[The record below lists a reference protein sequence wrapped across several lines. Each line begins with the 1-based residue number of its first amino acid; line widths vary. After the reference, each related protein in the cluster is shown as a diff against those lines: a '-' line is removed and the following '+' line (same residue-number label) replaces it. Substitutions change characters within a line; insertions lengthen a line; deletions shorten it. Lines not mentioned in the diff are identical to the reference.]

1 MSIINE
7 TQFKVSCKEMDDY
20 IKSVC
25 DKLEKETNIY
35 KRDNVVYISG
45 PVTGING
52 YKHTFI
58 LMKEYIKYI
67 YHDKD
72 VLIIDPTEYLDAI
85 PEELNLHPTYID
97 MVIFGLELLKY
108 ADSMFIYDNNKEAW
122 INSRGCLIEATYA
135 ACNDINMY
143 NYEYTLKAAMN
154 IKMAETNENI
164 EEFIAFLKENDK
176 ETYEKFMAARAKV
189 EGENNEEA

>member
-7 TQFKVSCKEMDDY
+7 TQFKVSCKEMGDY
-20 IKSVC
+20 IKNVC
-25 DKLEKETNIY
+25 DKLEKETNIHQ
-35 KRDNVVYISG
+35 RDNVVYISS

-52 YKHTFI
+52 YKQNFI

-97 MVIFGLELLKY
+97 MIIFSLELLKY
-108 ADSMFIYDNNKEAW
+108 AGRMFIYDNDKEAW
-122 INSRGCLIEATYA
+122 INSRGCLIEASYA
-135 ACNDINMY
+135 AYNNIYMY
-143 NYEYTLKAAMN
+143 NYDYTIKAAMN
-154 IKMAETNENI
+154 IKMNETNEKV
-164 EEFIAFLKENDK
+164 EEFITFLKENDK
-176 ETYEKFMAARAKV
+176 ETYYKLIASKEKV

>member
-25 DKLEKETNIY
+25 DKLEKETDIY

-52 YKHTFI
+52 YKQTFI

-67 YHDKD
+67 YHDRD
-72 VLIIDPTEYLDAI
+72 VLIIDPTEYIDAI

-97 MVIFGLELLKY
+97 MIIFGLELLKY

-122 INSRGCLIEATYA
+122 TNSRGCLIEATYA
-135 ACNDINMY
+135 ACNNIDMY
-143 NYEYTLKAAMN
+143 NYEYTIKAAMN
-154 IKMAETNENI
+154 IKMSETHENV

>member
-1 MSIINE
+1 MGINE
-7 TQFKVSCKEMDDY
+7 SQFKVSCKEMEDY

-35 KRDNVVYISG
+35 QRANVVYISG

-52 YKHTFI
+52 FKQSFI
-58 LMKEYIKYI
+58 IMKEYIKYI

-97 MVIFGLELLKY
+97 MGIFGLELLKY
-108 ADSMFIYDNNKEAW
+108 ADSMFIYDKDKEAW

>member
-1 MSIINE
+1 MSIMNE
-7 TQFKVSCKEMDDY
+7 THFKVSCKEMGDY

-35 KRDNVVYISG
+35 QRDNVVYISG

-52 YKHTFI
+52 FKQSFI
-58 LMKEYIKYI
+58 IMKEYIKYI

-97 MVIFGLELLKY
+97 MVIFGWGGRKGGE
-108 ADSMFIYDNNKEAW
+108 SMFIYDKDKEAW

-135 ACNDINMY
+135 TCNNINMY
-143 NYEYTLKAAMN
+143 NYEYTIKAAMN
-154 IKMAETNENI
+154 IKMNETNEKV
-164 EEFIAFLKENDK
+164 EEVITFLKENDK
-176 ETYEKFMAARAKV
+176 ETYYKLIASKEKV

>member
-7 TQFKVSCKEMDDY
+7 TQFKVSCKEMDNY

-35 KRDNVVYISG
+35 QRDNVVYISG

-52 YKHTFI
+52 YKQTFI

-72 VLIIDPTEYLDAI
+72 VLIIDPTEYIDAI

-97 MVIFGLELLKY
+97 MIIFGLELLKY
-108 ADSMFIYDNNKEAW
+108 ADNMFIYDDNKEAW

-143 NYEYTLKAAMN
+143 NYEYTLKASMN
-154 IKMAETNENI
+154 IKMSEAHENAD
-164 EEFIAFLKENDK
+164 ELIAFLKKNDK
-176 ETYEKFMAARAKV
+176 ETYEKFMAAKAKV